1 MSIVSKITRAIFPAR
16 EKRTITV
23 VAKYDA
29 AQTTAENAAHWSQAT
44 AWDADTEA
52 SSDVRA
58 TLRSRSRYETANNP
72 WIAGMVKTQAYDIIG
87 TGPRLQVLSD
97 KSKLN
102 NAIEADFAAWA
113 RAIHLA
119 QKLHTMRMA
128 QARDGEA
135 FAVLITNNKLTTKIK
150 LDLQLIEAD
159 CIRADYNGEPTA
171 TEVDGISYDAAGNP
185 KRYNVMPH
193 PGGLDTGARGI
204 SVPADRVIHLY
215 NADRPGQHRGVPELT
230 SALPYIAILRRYTL
244 AMVKKMETSAN
255 ISGVI
260 QTEEIDQED
269 GLAEAKPFENFS
281 LPRDAFAALPRGYRL
296 QSHQLNNP
304 TESQTE
310 FALQVKLEVARAL
323 SLPRNVAL
331 GDSSGYNYASGRLDY
346 QAYDKHLA
354 IERLRIETIALSSI
368 MDHWLREFWPQSIY
382 RKTDIPMTWFWDGRA
397 HVDPVKEANAEAQ
410 RLATGT
416 TTLAI
421 ECARQGL
428 DWEVVQDQR
437 LAEELREMQ
446 RRKELGLPDAKNQPA
461 KPESPPEPEDE

>member
-52 SSDVRA
+52 SPNVRA

-72 WIAGMVKTQAYDIIG
+72 WIAGMVRTQAYDIIG

-150 LDLQLIEAD
+150 LDLQLVEAD
-159 CIRADYNGEPTA
+159 CIRADYNGEHTA
-171 TEVDGISYDAAGNP
+171 TEVDGIFYDAAGNP
-185 KRYNVMPH
+185 TRYNVLPH
-193 PGGLDTGARGI
+193 PGGLDTGERGT

-215 NADRPGQHRGVPELT
+215 NADRPGQHRGVP
-230 SALPYIAILRRYTL
+230 
-244 AMVKKMETSAN
+244 
-255 ISGVI
+255 
-260 QTEEIDQED
+260 
-269 GLAEAKPFENFS
+269 
-281 LPRDAFAALPRGYRL
+281 
-296 QSHQLNNP
+296 
-304 TESQTE
+304 
-310 FALQVKLEVARAL
+310 
-323 SLPRNVAL
+323 
-331 GDSSGYNYASGRLDY
+331 
-346 QAYDKHLA
+346 
-354 IERLRIETIALSSI
+354 
-368 MDHWLREFWPQSIY
+368 
-382 RKTDIPMTWFWDGRA
+382 
-397 HVDPVKEANAEAQ
+397 
-410 RLATGT
+410 
-416 TTLAI
+416 
-421 ECARQGL
+421 
-428 DWEVVQDQR
+428 
-437 LAEELREMQ
+437 
-446 RRKELGLPDAKNQPA
+446 
-461 KPESPPEPEDE
+461 